1 VYYSLHNHTCASNAR
16 LVDSINVIEDLIQYA
31 FDLGLYGVALTE
43 HETVNS
49 HIKALKYVIKQREK
63 ENHDPRWDEFKLIL
77 GNEIYLCRNGLTS
90 DNYDSKK
97 DSFYHFILLAKDEE
111 GHKQIRKLSTRA
123 YGQSF
128 MKNRM
133 RRVPTYYSD
142 LEDIIGKN
150 PGHVIASTACIGGYF
165 GKTILKASKF
175 EKNEELFN
183 EELFK
188 LRSWCKYLQSIFDK
202 ENFFLELQPSDNNE
216 QIYVNK
222 WLLKFSEE
230 LDIPAIV
237 TTDSHYLTKDDR
249 RFHKAY
255 LNSKD
260 GDREVDEFYATTYMM
275 SAEELHE
282 YMDKYNGADVV
293 NQLMENTKL
302 IGEQIEQYD
311 LRKPFKLPYLP
322 NKQDIILAQRPT
334 SFILLSIA
342 EKNLP
347 EIWYKF
353 INSEENADRIFIY
366 RIINKCNSNP
376 DYYWTDERI
385 ARMTIELETVWNASK
400 KQDIVWSKYFLQVAD
415 YLKIA
420 WDEGDTLVGPGRGS
434 GVGFYLNYLL
444 DIIQID
450 PIVEKVPLY
459 YWRFLN
465 PERASILDID
475 SDVQSNRR
483 NKVIEALQNHYGE
496 LNVVRVGTER
506 TEAAKAAILT
516 AARGL
521 EIDVDTAQAIAALIE
536 SDRGIQR
543 SLKVTYYGDSENDI
557 PPNRTFQEEMAKYP
571 ELWAVA
577 QKIEGLQ
584 CGCGCHAGGVII
596 VDEDI
601 TETNSL
607 IKLNSGEWVTAW
619 DLHESEEVSNVKIDL
634 LATLNLTRMRTCL
647 DLLVQYGYIEK
658 KDTLRETYEA
668 AIGVYNLD
676 RTNPKMWEMLAN
688 NEILSVFQFDTPQGI
703 QGISLAK
710 PTSVEEM
717 AALNSIMRLMASE
730 KGAEQPLE
738 KYARFKKN
746 PMLWEQEMNQYGLT
760 NEQKQLLHKY
770 LDYEYG
776 ICASQEDIM
785 SMIQDSQLGGWSLK
799 DSDMLR
805 KSIAKKDPKLYEQLS
820 QKYFDTVKEKSLD
833 SKLCNYFWN
842 VLVNTQRGY
851 SFNLSHTLAYSIVGL
866 QNMNLACKY
875 PIIFW
880 NTANLIVD
888 SAGVDDGENPED
900 IDQDEI
906 AENIEEAI
914 KEVQETWEDEM
925 DTPTEVVTTKE
936 KVQRVKKTV
945 DYGKTARAIGRF
957 KSYGIN
963 ILPPDI
969 NNSSFT
975 FAPNVEQNSI
985 TYGLRGITRVSN
997 DVIKLIIK
1005 NRPYESFNDFMVKNR
1020 TNKLQTI
1027 NLIKSGAF
1035 DAIEG
1040 KSREEIMHNYL
1051 LSIADQ
1057 KQRLTLQNMQMLI
1070 NKDLIPEE
1078 MIFYA
1083 KLFLFNKYLKTCKD
1097 GINYC
1102 LNEQAINFINEHFDI
1117 DLVENGSY
1125 ISQKIWDNIYKKAME
1140 PMRQYLKDN
1149 KDVML
1154 EKLNNSLFNE
1164 VAEKYG
1170 KGNISKW
1177 EMDSISFYYH
1187 EHELAAAASK
1197 YDDFF
1202 ELSEEPEVEY
1212 SFSNSSGQEIKVFKL
1227 YKLIGTV
1234 IDKNKLKNSISLL
1247 TPTGVVQVKIY
1258 KNQYAIYDKQIS
1270 EKGEDGKK
1278 HVIEKSWFT
1287 KGTMLMVQG
1296 IRRGDNFIPKK
1307 KKNSLYPIISK
1318 IIDVSEDGELTFQY
1332 ERTEVDAQ

>member
-1 VYYSLHNHTCASNAR
+1 
-16 LVDSINVIEDLIQYA
+16 
-31 FDLGLYGVALTE
+31 
-43 HETVNS
+43 
-49 HIKALKYVIKQREK
+49 
-63 ENHDPRWDEFKLIL
+63 
-77 GNEIYLCRNGLTS
+77 
-90 DNYDSKK
+90 
-97 DSFYHFILLAKDEE
+97 
-111 GHKQIRKLSTRA
+111 
-123 YGQSF
+123 
-128 MKNRM
+128 M

-142 LEDIIGKN
+142 LEEIIGAN

-165 GKTILKASKF
+165 GKTILKASRFGEGTEPFRKEQ
-175 EKNEELFN
+175 EKLIE
-183 EELFK
+183 
-188 LRSWCKYLQSIFDK
+188 WCKYLQSIFGKD
-202 ENFFLELQPSDNNE
+202 NFFLELQPSDNIE
-216 QIYVNK
+216 QIFVNK
-222 WLLKFSEE
+222 WLLKFSNE
-230 LDIPAIV
+230 LNIPAII
-237 TTDSHYLTKDDR
+237 TTDSHYLTKEDR
-249 RFHKAY
+249 KFHKAY

-275 SAEELHE
+275 SAEEIHG
-282 YMDKYNGADVV
+282 YMDKHNGVEV
-293 NQLMENTKL
+293 ISQLLENTKL
-302 IGEQIEQYD
+302 IGDQIEQYD

-322 NKQDIILAQRPT
+322 SAEDIKKADEPYIVTKQLAP
-334 SFILLSIA
+334 IW
-342 EKNLP
+342 EKFL
-347 EIWYKF
+347 F
-353 INSEENADRIFIY
+353 SEEPADRVFIK
-366 RIINKCNSNP
+366 RIIDKCNSNP
-376 DYYWTDERI
+376 NYWSSERVE
-385 ARMTIELETVWNASK
+385 RMNIELETVWNASE
-400 KQDIVWSKYFLQVAD
+400 KQNIKWSKYFLQVVD

-450 PIVEKVPLY
+450 PMVEKVPLF

-483 NKVIEALQNHYGE
+483 NKVIEALQKHYGE

-521 EIDVDTAQAIAALIE
+521 NIDVDTAQAIAALIE

-543 SLKVTYYGDSENDI
+543 SLHTTYYGDPENDI
-557 PPNRTFQEEMAKYP
+557 QPNRTFQEEMAKYP

-584 CGCGCHAGGVII
+584 CGCGCHAGGVVI

-658 KDTLRETYEA
+658 KATLRETYEA
-668 AIGVYNLD
+668 AIGVYNLN

-746 PMLWEQEMNQYGLT
+746 PKLWDSEMNKYNLT
-760 NEQKQLLHKY
+760 QEQKDLLHHY

-785 SMIQDSQLGGWSLK
+785 SMIQDAELGGWSLK

-805 KSIAKKDPKLYEQLS
+805 KSIAKKDPKLYEELS
-820 QKYFDTVKEKSLD
+820 KKYYDTVKEKGLD
-833 SKLCNYFWN
+833 YNLCKYFWT

-851 SFNLSHTLAYSIVGL
+851 SFNLSHTLAYSLVGL
-866 QNMNLACKY
+866 QNMNLACNY

-888 SAGVDDGENPED
+888 SAGIDEDDDEDDEDKVEIEN
-900 IDQDEI
+900 
-906 AENIEEAI
+906 EE
-914 KEVQETWEDEM
+914 EDE
-925 DTPTEVVTTKE
+925 DEDSDDEDEESSTVKE
-936 KVQRVKKTV
+936 TVKRVKKTV
-945 DYGKTARAIGRF
+945 DYGKAARAIGKF
-957 KSYGIN
+957 KLYGIN

-969 NNSSFT
+969 NNSSYTFT
-975 FAPNVEQNSI
+975 PDVEHNSI
-985 TYGLRGITRVSN
+985 TYGLRGITRVST
-997 DVIKLIIK
+997 DLIKQIIK
-1005 NRPYESFNDFMVKNR
+1005 NRPYNSFEDFMIKNH

-1035 DAIEG
+1035 DDIEQLP
-1040 KSREEIMHNYL
+1040 REKIMHNYL
-1051 LSIADQ
+1051 VSIADQ

-1070 NKDLIPEE
+1070 NKNLIPPE
-1078 MIFYA
+1078 MNFYA
-1083 KLFLFNKYLKTCKD
+1083 KLFLFNKYLKTCKS
-1097 GINYC
+1097 GIYYTV
-1102 LNEQAINFINEHFDI
+1102 NEAAINFISEHFDT
-1117 DLVENGSY
+1117 DLIEDGTSVL
-1125 ISQKIWDNIYKKAME
+1125 QKTWDNIYKKAME

-1149 KDVML
+1149 KDEML
-1154 EKLNNSLFNE
+1154 NALNTALFNE
-1164 VAEKYG
+1164 VQEKYG
-1170 KGNISKW
+1170 QGNISKW

-1187 EHELAAAASK
+1187 DHELAAVANEF
-1197 YDDFF
+1197 DDFF
-1202 ELSEEPEVEY
+1202 SLSEEPEVEY
-1212 SFSNSSGQEIKVFKL
+1212 SFMSDKGQEVKIFKL
-1227 YKLIGTV
+1227 HKIVGTV

-1258 KNQYAIYDKQIS
+1258 KNQYALFDKQIS
-1270 EKGEDGKK
+1270 TKDADGKK
-1278 HVIEKSWFT
+1278 HIVEKSWFS

-1307 KKNSLYPIISK
+1307 KKSSVYPVISK
-1318 IIDVSEDGELTFQY
+1318 ITGIAANGNLTFQY
-1332 ERTEVDAQ
+1332 DRTEVENQ

>member
-1 VYYSLHNHTCASNAR
+1 MYYSLHNHTCASNQR
-16 LVDSINVIEDLIQYA
+16 LVDSINNIEDLIQYA
-31 FDLGLYGVALTE
+31 FDIGLYGVALTE

-49 HIKALKYVIKQREK
+49 HIKAIKYVDKQRKK

-77 GNEIYLCRNGLTS
+77 GNEIYLCRNGLNS

-142 LEDIIGKN
+142 LQAIIQPN
-150 PGHVIASTACIGGYF
+150 QGHVIASTACIGGYF
-165 GKTILKASKF
+165 GKTILKASRLENNKEAF
-175 EKNEELFN
+175 EAEIN
-183 EELFK
+183 K
-188 LRSWCKYLQSIFDK
+188 LIEWCRYVQGIFGE
-202 ENFFLELQPSDNNE
+202 ENFFLELQPSHNQE

-222 WLLKFSEE
+222 WLLDFS
-230 LDIPAIV
+230 LNLNIPAII
-237 TTDSHYLTKDDR
+237 TTDSHYLTKEDR
-249 RFHKAY
+249 KFHKAY

-275 SAEELHE
+275 TSEEIHS
-282 YMDKYNGADVV
+282 YMDKYNGEEVI
-293 NQLMENTKL
+293 NQLLENTKL
-302 IGEQIEQYD
+302 IGERIEQYD

-322 NKQDIILAQRPT
+322 SRQDARISALPIIVDRP
-334 SFILLSIA
+334 
-342 EKNLP
+342 LP
-347 EIWYKF
+347 DIWYNF
-353 INSEENADRIFIY
+353 INSHEAADRVFIR
-366 RIINKCNSNP
+366 RIINKCNSNEN
-376 DYYWTDERI
+376 YYWTDERI
-385 ARMTIELETVWNASK
+385 TRMTIELETVWNASK

-450 PIVEKVPLY
+450 PMVEKVPLF

-543 SLKVTYYGDSENDI
+543 SLHTTYYGDIENDI
-557 PPNRTFQEEMAKYP
+557 PPNRAFQEEMAKHP
-571 ELWAVA
+571 DLWAVA

-584 CGCGCHAGGVII
+584 CGSGCHAGGVVI

-658 KDTLRETYEA
+658 KATLRKTYEA

-746 PMLWEQEMNQYGLT
+746 PKLWELEMNRAGL
-760 NEQKQLLHKY
+760 NKEQQDLLHKY

-785 SMIQDSQLGGWSLK
+785 SMIQDPQLGGWSLK

-805 KSIAKKDPKLYEQLS
+805 KSIAKKDPQLYEQLS
-820 QKYFDTVKEKSLD
+820 QKYFNTVKDKNLNPI
-833 SKLCNYFWN
+833 LCNYFWN

-851 SFNLSHTLAYSIVGL
+851 SFNLSHTLAYSLVGL
-866 QNMNLACKY
+866 QNMNLACNY

-900 IDQDEI
+900 IDQDEV
-906 AENIEEAI
+906 AENIEEVLAN
-914 KEVQETWEDEM
+914 EEDEEEEEEE
-925 DTPTEVVTTKE
+925 EVITTAKE
-936 KVQRVKKTV
+936 KVKRVKKTV
-945 DYGKTARAIGRF
+945 DYGKMARAIGRF
-957 KSYGIN
+957 KSYGIS

-975 FAPNVEQNSI
+975 FTPNVEQNSI
-985 TYGLRGITRVSN
+985 TYGLRGITRIS
-997 DVIKLIIK
+997 DDLIRTIMK
-1005 NRPYESFNDFMVKNR
+1005 NRPYISFTDFMIKNK

-1040 KSREEIMHNYL
+1040 LSREQIMSNYL
-1051 LSIADQ
+1051 ESIADQ
-1057 KQRLTLQNMQMLI
+1057 KTRLTLQNMQMLI
-1070 NKDLIPEE
+1070 NKELIPEE
-1078 MIFYA
+1078 MSFYA
-1083 KLFLFNKYLKTCKD
+1083 QLFLFNKFLKTCKNGLYYMVND
-1097 GINYC
+1097 A
-1102 LNEQAINFINEHFDI
+1102 AIKFLDNHFDVDI
-1117 DLVENGSY
+1117 VDDGVKVL
-1125 ISQKIWDNIYKKAME
+1125 QKTWDNIYKKAMD
-1140 PMRQYLKDN
+1140 PMREYLKQH
-1149 KDVML
+1149 KTEML
-1154 EKLNNSLFNE
+1154 TALNNSLYND
-1164 VAEKYG
+1164 VVEKYG

-1187 EHELAAAASK
+1187 DHELATAANDF
-1197 YDDFF
+1197 DDFF
-1202 ELSEEPEVEY
+1202 SLPEEPEVDY
-1212 SFSNSSGQEIKVFKL
+1212 SFPGSNGQEVKVFKL
-1227 YKLIGTV
+1227 HQIIGTV

-1258 KNQYAIYDKQIS
+1258 KNQYALYDKQIS

-1278 HVIEKSWFT
+1278 HVLEKSWFQ
-1287 KGTMLMVQG
+1287 KGTMLMIQG

-1307 KKNSLYPIISK
+1307 KKQSIFPIISK
-1318 IIDVSEDGELTFQY
+1318 IINIDEYGNLTYQY
-1332 ERTEVDAQ
+1332 ERMEVEN

>member
-1 VYYSLHNHTCASNAR
+1 MYYSLHNHTCASNAR

-31 FDLGLYGVALTE
+31 FDLGLYGIALTE

-49 HIKALKYVIKQREK
+49 HIKALKYIDKKRK
-63 ENHDPRWDEFKLIL
+63 EDERWNNFKLIL
-77 GNEIYLCRNGLTS
+77 GNEVYLCRNGLNS

-128 MKNRM
+128 IKNRM

-142 LEDIIGKN
+142 LEEIIGNK
-150 PGHVIASTACIGGYF
+150 PGHVIASTACIGGYL
-165 GKTILKASKF
+165 GKKILKASKI
-175 EKNEELFN
+175 ENN
-183 EELFK
+183 QELFK
-188 LRSWCKYLQSIFDK
+188 EEINKLYSWCEYIQSIFGK
-202 ENFFLELQPSDNNE
+202 NNFFLELQPSNNQE
-216 QIYVNK
+216 QIYVNE
-222 WLLKFSEE
+222 WLLKFSKE
-230 LDIPAIV
+230 LNIPAII
-237 TTDSHYLTKDDR
+237 TTDSHYLKKEDR
-249 RFHKAY
+249 KIHKAY

-275 SAEELHE
+275 SVEEIHQ
-282 YMDKYNGADVV
+282 YMDKYNGAEIISQCL
-293 NQLMENTKL
+293 NNTKL
-302 IGEQIEQYD
+302 IGDNIEQYD

-322 NKQDIILAQRPT
+322 SKEDIKKADETYLLTNKLDDVW
-334 SFILLSIA
+334 
-342 EKNLP
+342 N
-347 EIWYKF
+347 KF
-353 INSEENADRIFIY
+353 LISTEPADRVFIK
-366 RIINKCNSNP
+366 RIIDKCETNP
-376 DYYWTDERI
+376 SYFWTEERI
-385 ARMTIELETVWNASK
+385 NRMNIELETVWNASE
-400 KQDIVWSKYFLQVAD
+400 KQNLKWSKYFLQVAD

-420 WDEGDTLVGPGRGS
+420 WEEGDTLVGPGRGS

-450 PIVEKVPLY
+450 PMLEKVPLF

-483 NKVIEALQNHYGE
+483 NKVIEALQKHYGE

-521 EIDVDTAQAIAALIE
+521 DIDVDTAQAIAALIE

-543 SLKVTYYGDSENDI
+543 SLKTTYYGDSENDI

-571 ELWAVA
+571 MLWEVA

-584 CGCGCHAGGVII
+584 CGCGCHAGGVVI

-658 KDTLRETYEA
+658 KNSLRKTYED

-676 RTNPKMWEMLAN
+676 RNNSRMWEMLAN

-738 KYARFKKN
+738 KYARFKRN
-746 PMLWEQEMNQYGLT
+746 PMLWEQEMNKYGL
-760 NEQKQLLHKY
+760 NEEQKQLLHSY

-785 SMIQDSQLGGWSLK
+785 SMIQNPELGGWSLK

-820 QKYFDTVKEKSLD
+820 QKYFDTVKEKNLD
-833 SKLCNYFWN
+833 KNLCNYFWN

-851 SFNLSHTLAYSIVGL
+851 SFNLSHTLAYSLIGL
-866 QNMNLACKY
+866 QNMNLACNY

-888 SAGVDDGENPED
+888 SAGVDDGEE

-906 AENIEEAI
+906 AENIEEI
-914 KEVQETWEDEM
+914 EKEETDAEEEEDEEESSEKKE
-925 DTPTEVVTTKE
+925 EVK
-936 KVQRVKKTV
+936 RAKKTV
-945 DYGKTARAIGRF
+945 DYGKAARAIGRF

-969 NNSSFT
+969 NNSNFT
-975 FAPNVEQNSI
+975 FTPSVDSNSI

-997 DVIKLIIK
+997 ELIKLIIK
-1005 NRPYESFNDFMVKNR
+1005 NRPYTSFNDFMIKNK

-1035 DAIEG
+1035 DTVESIA
-1040 KSREEIMHNYL
+1040 REKIMENYL
-1051 LSIADQ
+1051 ISIADQ
-1057 KQRLTLQNMQMLI
+1057 KQKLTLQNMQMLI
-1070 NKDLIPEE
+1070 NKNLIPES
-1078 MIFYA
+1078 MKFYS
-1083 KLFLFNKYLKTCKD
+1083 KLFLFNKYLKTCKN
-1097 GINYC
+1097 GIYYM
-1102 LNEQAINFINEHFDI
+1102 LNESAINFVDEHFDI
-1117 DLVENGSY
+1117 DFVEDGNS
-1125 ISQKIWDNIYKKAME
+1125 ILQKTWDNLYKKAME
-1140 PMRQYLKDN
+1140 PMRQYLKEN
-1149 KDVML
+1149 KDEML
-1154 EKLNNSLFNE
+1154 KELNNSLYNDI
-1164 VAEKYG
+1164 AEKYG
-1170 KGNISKW
+1170 QGNISKW

-1187 EHELAAAASK
+1187 DHELAAAQK
-1197 YDDFF
+1197 DFDDFF
-1202 ELSEEPEVEY
+1202 ALPEEPEIEY
-1212 SFSNSSGQEIKVFKL
+1212 TFPSPHGDIKVFKL
-1227 YKLIGTV
+1227 HKIIGTV

-1258 KNQYAIYDKQIS
+1258 KNQYSLYDKQIS
-1270 EKGEDGKK
+1270 QKDKDGKK
-1278 HVIEKSWFT
+1278 HVLEKSWFT
-1287 KGTMLMVQG
+1287 KGTKLMVQG
-1296 IRRGDNFIPKK
+1296 IRRDQNFIPKK
-1307 KKNSLYPIISK
+1307 KKNSPYPVISK
-1318 IIDVSEDGELTFQY
+1318 ITNVSEYGDLTYQY
-1332 ERTEVDAQ
+1332 ERMEADDL

>member
-1 VYYSLHNHTCASNAR
+1 MYYSLHNHTCASNQR

-49 HIKALKYVIKQREK
+49 HIKAIKYVDKKRKE
-63 ENHDPRWDEFKLIL
+63 ENHDPRWDTFKLIL
-77 GNEIYLCRNGLTS
+77 GNEIYLCRNGLNS

-142 LEDIIGKN
+142 LQAIIQSN
-150 PGHVIASTACIGGYF
+150 QGHVIASTACIGGYF
-165 GKTILKASKF
+165 GKTILKASRLENNKEAF
-175 EKNEELFN
+175 EAEIN
-183 EELFK
+183 K
-188 LRSWCKYLQSIFDK
+188 LIEWCRYVQGIFGE
-202 ENFFLELQPSDNNE
+202 ENFFLELQPSHNQE

-222 WLLKFSEE
+222 WLLDFSHN
-230 LDIPAIV
+230 LNIPAII
-237 TTDSHYLTKDDR
+237 TTDSHYLTKEDR
-249 RFHKAY
+249 KFHKAY

-275 SAEELHE
+275 SADEIHQ
-282 YMDKYNGADVV
+282 YMDKYNGTEIVS
-293 NQLMENTKL
+293 QLLDNTKL

-322 NKQDIILAQRPT
+322 SKEDIKKADIIYE
-334 SFILLSIA
+334 SDDI
-342 EKNLP
+342 P
-347 EIWYKF
+347 EIWSKF
-353 INSEENADRIFIY
+353 LLSPEPADRVFIK
-366 RIINKCNSNP
+366 RIIDKCETNP
-376 DYYWTDERI
+376 NYYWSSDRIER
-385 ARMTIELETVWNASK
+385 MNIELETVWNASE
-400 KQDIVWSKYFLQVAD
+400 KQNIKWSKYFLQVAD
-415 YLKIA
+415 YLRIA

-450 PIVEKVPLY
+450 PMVEKVPLF

-521 EIDVDTAQAIAALIE
+521 DIDVDTAQAIAALIE

-543 SLKVTYYGDSENDI
+543 SLKVTYYGDDENDI
-557 PPNRTFQEEMAKYP
+557 PPNRAFQKEMAKYP
-571 ELWAVA
+571 NLWEVA

-584 CGCGCHAGGVII
+584 CGSGCHAGGVVI

-658 KDTLRETYEA
+658 KSTLRETYEA
-668 AIGVYNLD
+668 AIGVYNLN
-676 RTNPKMWEMLAN
+676 RTNPEMWEKLAN

-738 KYARFKKN
+738 KYARFKQN
-746 PMLWEQEMNQYGLT
+746 PQLWDFEMNKYNLT
-760 NEQKQLLHKY
+760 LEQKDLLHSY

-785 SMIQDSQLGGWSLK
+785 SMIQNPELGGWSLK

-805 KSIAKKDPKLYEQLS
+805 KSIAKKDPKLYESLS
-820 QKYFDTVKEKSLD
+820 KKYYDTVKEKNLD
-833 SKLCNYFWN
+833 FNLCNYFWK

-851 SFNLSHTLAYSIVGL
+851 SFNLSHTLAYSLIGL
-866 QNMNLACKY
+866 QNMNLACNY

-888 SAGVDDGENPED
+888 SAGVDDSDNPED

-906 AENIEEAI
+906 AENIEDAI
-914 KEVQETWEDEM
+914 TEVKETFEDEM
-925 DTPTEVVTTKE
+925 DTPTEIIVTKE
-936 KVQRVKKTV
+936 KVERVKKTV
-945 DYGKTARAIGRF
+945 DYGKTARAIGKF

-969 NNSSFT
+969 NNSSYTFT
-975 FAPNVEQNSI
+975 PNVEQNSI
-985 TYGLRGITRVSN
+985 TYGLRGITRIST
-997 DVIKLIIK
+997 DLIKQIIK
-1005 NRPYESFNDFMVKNR
+1005 NRPYSSFEDFIEKNH

-1035 DAIEG
+1035 DNIEG
-1040 KSREEIMHNYL
+1040 ITREQIMYNYL
-1051 LSIADQ
+1051 LSVSDQ

-1070 NKDLIPEE
+1070 NKELIPDE
-1078 MIFYA
+1078 MSFYG
-1083 KLFLFNKYLKTCKD
+1083 KLFLFNKYLKTCKK
-1097 GINYC
+1097 GIYYE
-1102 LNEQAINFINEHFDI
+1102 LNDVAINFISNNFDT
-1117 DLVENGSY
+1117 DLIEDGTF
-1125 ISQKIWDNIYKKAME
+1125 IHQKTWDNLYKKAME

-1149 KDVML
+1149 KDEML
-1154 EKLNNSLFNE
+1154 AKLNQSLFDEIAN
-1164 VAEKYG
+1164 KYSQ
-1170 KGNISKW
+1170 GNISKW

-1187 EHELAAAASK
+1187 DHELACAADK
-1197 YDDFF
+1197 FDNFF
-1202 ELSEEPEVEY
+1202 DLSEEPKIEY
-1212 SFSNSSGQEIKVFKL
+1212 SFMNDKEQEIKVFKL
-1227 YKLIGTV
+1227 HKIIGTV

-1258 KNQYAIYDKQIS
+1258 KNQYTMYDKQIS
-1270 EKGEDGKK
+1270 QKDEEGKK
-1278 HVIEKSWFT
+1278 HVLEKSWFS

-1307 KKNSLYPIISK
+1307 KKSSIYPVISK
-1318 IIDVSEDGELTFQY
+1318 IFEVLPNGDLTYQY
-1332 ERTEVDAQ
+1332 ERMEAEEK

>member
-1 VYYSLHNHTCASNAR
+1 
-16 LVDSINVIEDLIQYA
+16 
-31 FDLGLYGVALTE
+31 
-43 HETVNS
+43 
-49 HIKALKYVIKQREK
+49 
-63 ENHDPRWDEFKLIL
+63 
-77 GNEIYLCRNGLTS
+77 
-90 DNYDSKK
+90 
-97 DSFYHFILLAKDEE
+97 
-111 GHKQIRKLSTRA
+111 
-123 YGQSF
+123 
-128 MKNRM
+128 
-133 RRVPTYYSD
+133 
-142 LEDIIGKN
+142 
-150 PGHVIASTACIGGYF
+150 
-165 GKTILKASKF
+165 
-175 EKNEELFN
+175 
-183 EELFK
+183 
-188 LRSWCKYLQSIFDK
+188 
-202 ENFFLELQPSDNNE
+202 
-216 QIYVNK
+216 
-222 WLLKFSEE
+222 
-230 LDIPAIV
+230 
-237 TTDSHYLTKDDR
+237 
-249 RFHKAY
+249 
-255 LNSKD
+255 
-260 GDREVDEFYATTYMM
+260 
-275 SAEELHE
+275 
-282 YMDKYNGADVV
+282 
-293 NQLMENTKL
+293 
-302 IGEQIEQYD
+302 
-311 LRKPFKLPYLP
+311 
-322 NKQDIILAQRPT
+322 
-334 SFILLSIA
+334 
-342 EKNLP
+342 
-347 EIWYKF
+347 
-353 INSEENADRIFIY
+353 
-366 RIINKCNSNP
+366 
-376 DYYWTDERI
+376 
-385 ARMTIELETVWNASK
+385 MTIELETVWNASK

-483 NKVIEALQNHYGE
+483 NKVIEALQKHYGE

-521 EIDVDTAQAIAALIE
+521 DIDIDTAQAIAGLIG
-536 SDRGIQR
+536 SDRGIQE
-543 SLKVTYYGDSENDI
+543 SLSVTYYGDPEKDV

-634 LATLNLTRMRTCL
+634 LATLNLTRMRVCL

-658 KDTLRETYEA
+658 KATLRETYES
-668 AIGVYNLD
+668 AIGVYNLN
-676 RTNPKMWEMLAN
+676 RTNPEMWERLAN

-738 KYARFKKN
+738 KYARFKKD
-746 PMLWEQEMNQYGLT
+746 PTLWEQEMNQYGLSQ
-760 NEQKQLLHKY
+760 EQKQLLHSY

-785 SMIQDSQLGGWSLK
+785 SMIQNPELGGWSLK

-805 KSIAKKDPKLYEQLS
+805 KSIAKKSAGLYEELS
-820 QKYFDTVKEKSLD
+820 KKYFKTVQEKNLDTN
-833 SKLCNYFWN
+833 LCNYFWK

-851 SFNLSHTLAYSIVGL
+851 SFNLSHTLAYSLVGL
-866 QNMNLACKY
+866 QNMNLACNY

-888 SAGVDDGENPED
+888 SAGVDEGDNPED

-914 KEVQETWEDEM
+914 AEVKETFEDEM
-925 DTPTEVVTTKE
+925 DTPTEIVVTKE
-936 KVQRVKKTV
+936 KIERVKKSV

-975 FAPNVEQNSI
+975 FTPNVQQNSI
-985 TYGLRGITRVSN
+985 TYGLRGITRVSS
-997 DVIKLIIK
+997 DLIKFIMK
-1005 NRPYESFNDFMVKNR
+1005 NRPYTSFKDFMDKNH

-1035 DAIEG
+1035 DKIEG
-1040 KSREEIMHNYL
+1040 IPREQIMNNYL
-1051 LSIADQ
+1051 LSVADQ

-1070 NKDLIPEE
+1070 NKELIPES
-1078 MIFYA
+1078 MAFYA
-1083 KLFLFNKYLKTCKD
+1083 RLFLFNKFLKNNKNGIYYNLNNSAIDFISTNFDTDLIED
-1097 GINYC
+1097 GT
-1102 LNEQAINFINEHFDI
+1102 AI
-1117 DLVENGSY
+1117 L
-1125 ISQKIWDNIYKKAME
+1125 QKTWDNLYKKAME
-1140 PMRQYLKDN
+1140 PMRQYLKDH
-1149 KDVML
+1149 KDEML
-1154 EKLNNSLFNE
+1154 TALNTALFNE
-1164 VAEKYG
+1164 VKDKYG
-1170 KGNISKW
+1170 NGNISKW

-1187 EHELAAAASK
+1187 DHELAAVAN
-1197 YDDFF
+1197 DFDNF
-1202 ELSEEPEVEY
+1202 FDLSEEPEIEY
-1212 SFSNSSGQEIKVFKL
+1212 SFVNDKGQEIKVFKL
-1227 YKLIGTV
+1227 HRIIGTV

-1258 KNQYAIYDKQIS
+1258 KNQYSLYDKQIS
-1270 EKGEDGKK
+1270 QKDADGKK
-1278 HVIEKSWFT
+1278 HVLEKSWFS
-1287 KGTMLMVQG
+1287 KGTMLMIQG

-1307 KKNSLYPIISK
+1307 KKSSIYPVISK
-1318 IIDVSEDGELTFQY
+1318 IIDISENGNLTFQY
-1332 ERTEVDAQ
+1332 DRVEAEV